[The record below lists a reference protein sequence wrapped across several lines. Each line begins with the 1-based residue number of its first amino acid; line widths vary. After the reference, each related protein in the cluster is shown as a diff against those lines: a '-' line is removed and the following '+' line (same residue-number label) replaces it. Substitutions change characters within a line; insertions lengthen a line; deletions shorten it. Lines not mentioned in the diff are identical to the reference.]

1 MCCAQRPP
9 ALTANLRA
17 LYACVLRRGMGR
29 QGQLGIFNFV
39 GFWGVGVVWGYYLA
53 FHVGWGLR
61 GLWTGI
67 LLGVVVTGCDLFR
80 PASARRPFNARTRAA
95 DPAVMNSSRK
105 HLKIALSSKYSAAGL
120 HALFGRS

>member
-1 MCCAQRPP
+1 
-9 ALTANLRA
+9 
-17 LYACVLRRGMGR
+17 MGR

-67 LLGVVVTGCDLFR
+67 LLGVVVTGCVYAAFCR
-80 PASARRPFNARTRAA
+80 RFAAPACT
-95 DPAVMNSSRK
+95 
-105 HLKIALSSKYSAAGL
+105 
-120 HALFGRS
+120 